1 MIILIT
7 GITSGFGRAM
17 AERLHA
23 DGHTVYGTH
32 RNATE
37 FIPGVRYIKADAQNE
52 QDCEA
57 AVKQVLDAEG
67 RIDVF
72 INNAG
77 MGIGGPLEFTSLE
90 DAQRQM
96 DVNWMGMVRFLHW
109 VVPAMRGQG
118 GGKIICFSSIGGLMG
133 LPFQGLYSA
142 SKFAIE
148 GYCEALRLETK
159 AFGIKVV
166 VIEPGDFATNFTAKR
181 KSVSDPRAYEVYK
194 TYADAG
200 TYNVYDF
207 NSAPIWFAYDDG
219 GKQLITSRY
228 DILDA
233 DNYLDFANIDLDRL
247 VESYQELS
255 EYKHIFGC
263 ANQTVLKLLSA
274 YDKSNDAR
282 ADLLQCAYS
291 LASWLVELDIPEEDL
306 SITVRK
312 INLWQTLKRMGKL
325 TEEDQ
330 IEIFQFADD
339 TFQEEV
345 VRVGAYMILDNM
357 IAAKAHFSKIPE
369 EQKSLLRDYPIF
381 RYWKT

>member
-194 TYADAG
+194 TYVKPEFLASKISRIVKARNPR
-200 TYNVYDF
+200 YNYIISTLEQRLSVILKAILPP
-207 NSAPIWFAYDDG
+207 SWFAA
-219 GKQLITSRY
+219 
-228 DILDA
+228 ILG
-233 DNYLDFANIDLDRL
+233 
-247 VESYQELS
+247 SY
-255 EYKHIFGC
+255 YK
-263 ANQTVLKLLSA
+263 L
-274 YDKSNDAR
+274 
-282 ADLLQCAYS
+282 
-291 LASWLVELDIPEEDL
+291 
-306 SITVRK
+306 
-312 INLWQTLKRMGKL
+312 
-325 TEEDQ
+325 
-330 IEIFQFADD
+330 
-339 TFQEEV
+339 
-345 VRVGAYMILDNM
+345 
-357 IAAKAHFSKIPE
+357 
-369 EQKSLLRDYPIF
+369 
-381 RYWKT
+381 